1 MPKRTK
7 PVTSVHQLRVS
18 LHNVSPPVWRR
29 LQVPSNITLLRLHR
43 LLQIVMGWSD
53 YHLHQFLLGEVT
65 YAIPD
70 PEEDESFDFHPRDE
84 RRAKLDKVLPEVGDS
99 MVYEYDFGDGWQHKI
114 VVEKVQPPEE
124 GVQYPRCVS
133 GRRACPPEDCGGPYG
148 YPEFL
153 EALLDPNHPEHRMYS
168 DWIGGEFDPE
178 EFDLEEINRALAID

>member
-18 LHNVSPPVWRR
+18 LYNVSPPVWRR
-29 LQVPSNITLLRLHR
+29 IQVPSNITLLRLHR

-70 PEEDESFDFHPRDE
+70 PEEDDFFDFHPRDE
-84 RRAKLDKVLPEVGDS
+84 RRARLDKVLPEVGDS

-124 GVQYPRCVS
+124 SVQYPRCIS

-153 EALLDPNHPEHRMYS
+153 EALHDPNHPEHQMYS

-178 EFDLEEINRALAID
+178 EFDLQEINRALAID